1 MEVVAEVAARAEHLV
16 DRYGFRTVK
25 VKGGTAPVEDDV
37 RKAGGEAAFIA
48 CDVTD
53 SAAVNAAVEQTVER
67 FGRLDVVVN
76 NAGGAFRGLFPD
88 ESDESWLNTIA
99 LNLNGTFFMCRA
111 AWPHLVAA
119 GGGSIVNVTTLS
131 AVAGVGRDQRELM
144 GGQPP
149 LSYTASKAGVE
160 GLTVFLA
167 GVGGTEGIRVNAVRP
182 GRILTSRYE
191 QLMGEGGI
199 FWPYYK
205 VNQMLKQHGRS
216 EDVAN
221 AILFL
226 ASDEAKF
233 ITAEILDAHPNGVV
247 AALGD
252 TVQVAGTAAEFRDCY
267 APTWGRHKA
276 RTRPTIGNHEYLTDL
291 GKAYWDYFGSAA
303 GPAYKGW
310 YSYDLGPS
318 WHVVVLNSDCWR
330 TGGCEKGKPQEAWLR
345 ADLAANARPCTLVY
359 FHKPLFSSIEGEPG
373 MRAIWD
379 TLYEFNADLVL
390 NGHKHGYERF
400 APQRPDGTRDSARG
414 IREIVVATGG
424 SPEFYPYG
432 AILPTSEVHATQVHG
447 VLDLTLTATGYRFN
461 FLPAADTTFTDS
473 GSGTCH

>member
-1 MEVVAEVAARAEHLV
+1 MRPKSVVVLVGALLASLVPSVVGVAPAGAATRSLGASADTYADSSTPSTALGRATRLGADASPSRVIYLRFDVGALDSAVTKATLSLHVQANAAGPSRSTGRVQRVASTTWSETATTWSNRPAVGAVVAPARGAAAAGAWINFDVTTAVRS
-16 DRYGFRTVK
+16 
-25 VKGGTAPVEDDV
+25 GGTLSFAVVQDDPDGV
-37 RKAGGEAAFIA
+37 FYDSREGPAAYRPLLA
-48 CDVTD
+48 VST
-53 SAAVNAAVEQTVER
+53 AAVTEQHV
-67 FGRLDVVVN
+67 L
-76 NAGGAFRGLFPD
+76 
-88 ESDESWLNTIA
+88 
-99 LNLNGTFFMCRA
+99 
-111 AWPHLVAA
+111 AA
-119 GGGSIVNVTTLS
+119 GDI
-131 AVAGVGRDQRELM
+131 AGCTWDGDEL
-144 GGQPP
+144 
-149 LSYTASKAGVE
+149 
-160 GLTVFLA
+160 
-167 GVGGTEGIRVNAVRP
+167 
-182 GRILTSRYE
+182 
-191 QLMGEGGI
+191 
-199 FWPYYK
+199 
-205 VNQMLKQHGRS
+205 
-216 EDVAN
+216 
-221 AILFL
+221 
-226 ASDEAKF
+226 
-233 ITAEILDAHPNGVV
+233 TAEILDAHPNGVV